1 MRTNKEA
8 RYRVADQHCPLPTS
22 VKTLRGEMGRE
33 NSAVGGHIFLV
44 EDTEPLMT
52 QITIVRKSVKRDTF
66 SLAPASCITAVES
79 RTPWHYLLL
88 VDQQRFCKDVMH
100 EPIEQNSIT
109 PSMETRVTLS
119 KLSLSLGDTSVYS
132 LTSDKNQ
139 QHVAQLVTK

>member
-1 MRTNKEA
+1 
-8 RYRVADQHCPLPTS
+8 
-22 VKTLRGEMGRE
+22 MGRA

-66 SLAPASCITAVES
+66 SLVPASCISAVES

-88 VDQQRFCKDVMH
+88 VDQQLFCKDVMH

-132 LTSDKNQ
+132 LTSDKSQ